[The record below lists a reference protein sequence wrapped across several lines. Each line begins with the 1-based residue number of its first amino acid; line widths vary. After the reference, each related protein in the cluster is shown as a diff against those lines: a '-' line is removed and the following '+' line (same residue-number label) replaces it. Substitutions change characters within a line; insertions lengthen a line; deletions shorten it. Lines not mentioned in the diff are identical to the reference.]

1 MIWAFALAAAIVLF
15 VLFVILKGEKKPQR
29 KPEKLSFPQ
38 YVTIPCGP
46 LSGSLRIEVE
56 AVGPFADDATLT
68 PFFQREGDDWS
79 ARGKFETYRWWAS
92 FATIK
97 LTPGTHVIEVP
108 FDANWTAV
116 LTSSATSNPTAYA
129 DALRSAER
137 VGFTIGDSTGLGH
150 GEYTGIK
157 SYSIEVVA

>member
-1 MIWAFALAAAIVLF
+1 LIAVLGAIIVAGILFF
-15 VLFVILKGEKKPQR
+15 VLKGRKKKSTPKQR
-29 KPEKLSFPQ
+29 SYAQ
-38 YVTIPCGP
+38 YVAIPCGP

-97 LTPGTHVIEVP
+97 LTPGSHVIEVP

-116 LTSSATSNPTAYA
+116 LTSSAEGNPTAYA
-129 DALRSAER
+129 DALRNAER
-137 VGFTIGDSTGLGH
+137 VGFTIGDITGLGH
-150 GEYTGIK
+150 GEYAGIA
-157 SYSIEVVA
+157 SYKIGGVT